1 MQLSQEELEYFNPLE
16 EEVQHLA
23 KKLDSLKSNTNTSI
37 NSKVENQKFEVFCS
51 SFISMHQD
59 FFPLNLKKYE
69 KFETAFMLLLMTASA
84 LAVQNFK
91 LANFISSI
99 AKAPDK
105 LKILKNRK
113 FALIRAQ
120 SQSDESIIKKN
131 RKINTPFLH
140 NYLINSIVNT
150 NIENVSK
157 QDFIDLID
165 SVLELRIKIDSAK
178 NISIIRHFDI
188 FKVSYAILG
197 LNFLA
202 LKAEHHL
209 GLPVDSLV
217 SSSPGINMS
226 TIDFKVGAKPW
237 LLIPFLN
244 DKKDIDLILDYLIA
258 DYRLSDN
265 STKLILYRYITHY
278 YPEKSE
284 KTRFGLELKNEDFLL
299 SSLFNLR
306 RGSQEFGQ
314 ALSVSFLAPNKKE
327 LDFILPQVEKEQV
340 WNQVEQDIRMFM
352 VSLSQLS
359 AENSSNKNIFKYQS
373 FLWAHSMASK
383 NIPVNNA
390 LAVFSTTKS
399 YIRSEELM
407 KSANKLEE
415 LFKSQYEASQ
425 IELQL
430 KKIATKTSPQ
440 SLNTVASKT
449 ITRKI

>member
-1 MQLSQEELEYFNPLE
+1 M
-16 EEVQHLA
+16 
-23 KKLDSLKSNTNTSI
+23 
-37 NSKVENQKFEVFCS
+37 
-51 SFISMHQD
+51 
-59 FFPLNLKKYE
+59 
-69 KFETAFMLLLMTASA
+69 
-84 LAVQNFK
+84 
-91 LANFISSI
+91 
-99 AKAPDK
+99 
-105 LKILKNRK
+105 
-113 FALIRAQ
+113 
-120 SQSDESIIKKN
+120 
-131 RKINTPFLH
+131 
-140 NYLINSIVNT
+140 
-150 NIENVSK
+150 
-157 QDFIDLID
+157 
-165 SVLELRIKIDSAK
+165 
-178 NISIIRHFDI
+178 
-188 FKVSYAILG
+188 
-197 LNFLA
+197 
-202 LKAEHHL
+202 
-209 GLPVDSLV
+209 
-217 SSSPGINMS
+217 
-226 TIDFKVGAKPW
+226 
-237 LLIPFLN
+237 
-244 DKKDIDLILDYLIA
+244 
-258 DYRLSDN
+258 
-265 STKLILYRYITHY
+265 
-278 YPEKSE
+278 
-284 KTRFGLELKNEDFLL
+284 ELKNEDFLL

-449 ITRKI
+449 ML